1 MLRFGDGKTTETSVP
16 RRTGPRRKDMF
27 KPLTRSTKN
36 PHRPNAGF
44 AETMFVHQS
53 EDDDYS
59 GFAPTEMFEDGELAP
74 IAAQPGNVA
83 PATPDAAHAAASTS
97 RTALERAATAPA
109 AEPVV
114 EPVPAPAESS
124 DEPLIP
130 QSWVTSQWVAAQ
142 EAKAHEAANQARA
155 VIAAQRRAEEQ
166 AESAPADDA
175 APAAPK
181 KGLARLRAAFE
192 RLLPGE
198 FRSLLPLFIGV
209 TVTMALISAVLPLI
223 DKP

>member
-1 MLRFGDGKTTETSVP
+1 
-16 RRTGPRRKDMF
+16 MF

-36 PHRPNAGF
+36 PNRPNAGF
-44 AETMFVHQS
+44 AETMFVHTS

-59 GFAPTEMFEDGELAP
+59 GFAPTEMFEDDELAP
-74 IAAQPGNVA
+74 SAAQ

-109 AEPVV
+109 AEPVA
-114 EPVPAPAESS
+114 EPPPAEA

-155 VIAAQRRAEEQ
+155 VIAAQRRAEER
-166 AESAPADDA
+166 ADATLADDA
-175 APAAPK
+175 APAVPK
-181 KGLARLRAAFE
+181 TGLARLRAAFE

>member
-1 MLRFGDGKTTETSVP
+1 
-16 RRTGPRRKDMF
+16 MF
-27 KPLTRSTKN
+27 KPLTRSAKN

-44 AETMFVHQS
+44 AETTFVHTS

-59 GFAPTEMFEDGELAP
+59 GFAPTEMFEDEELAP
-74 IAAQPGNVA
+74 VAAQPAAVV

-97 RTALERAATAPA
+97 RSALERAATAPA
-109 AEPVV
+109 AEPVPATPE
-114 EPVPAPAESS
+114 EPF
-124 DEPLIP
+124 IP

-155 VIAAQRRAEEQ
+155 VIAAQRRAEDQ
-166 AESAPADDA
+166 AGATPADESV
-175 APAAPK
+175 PAAPK
-181 KGLARLRAAFE
+181 TGLARLRAAFE

-209 TVTMALISAVLPLI
+209 TVTVALISAVLPLI
-223 DKP
+223 DKL

>member
-1 MLRFGDGKTTETSVP
+1 
-16 RRTGPRRKDMF
+16 MF
-27 KPLTRSTKN
+27 KPLSRSNKN
-36 PHRPNAGF
+36 SYRPKGGF
-44 AETMFVHQS
+44 AETMFVHAA

-59 GFAPTEMFEDGELAP
+59 GFAPTEMFEEE
-74 IAAQPGNVA
+74 
-83 PATPDAAHAAASTS
+83 DAAPLPVPAGAEAAREAASTS

-109 AEPVV
+109 PETAPLVQAAE
-114 EPVPAPAESS
+114 EPAIA
-124 DEPLIP
+124 

-155 VIAAQRRAEEQ
+155 VIAAQRRADEQ
-166 AESAPADDA
+166 AETAHRDA
-175 APAAPK
+175 APPAAPRT
-181 KGLARLRAAFE
+181 GLARLRAAFE

-209 TVTMALISAVLPLI
+209 TVTVALISAVLPLI